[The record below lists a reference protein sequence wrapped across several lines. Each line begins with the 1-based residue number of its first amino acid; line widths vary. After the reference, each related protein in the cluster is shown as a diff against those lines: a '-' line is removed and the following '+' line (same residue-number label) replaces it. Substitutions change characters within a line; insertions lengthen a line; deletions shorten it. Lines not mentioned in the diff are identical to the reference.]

1 MIDEA
6 IGCEV
11 ASARVHVTDLG
22 RSKDLPFRVPGGDFA
37 ALRDV
42 ARAHPFAGPVVAIAK
57 GVQVQARHGAIIAS
71 RRTRRRRHVL
81 VARKYRVESLSGIHF
96 MTDRREFI
104 RDAALVGGALAL
116 RVPHAD
122 AVTPGAGKP
131 LDILILGGTGLTGP
145 HQVRY
150 ALARGH
156 KVTVFNRG
164 RRNDRL
170 PAGVTEL
177 LGDRNL
183 HQLDALK
190 GKEWD
195 VVIDNPTT
203 LPFWVKDVGEIL
215 KDRMKQYVF
224 VSTISVYDTSKP
236 QPGVGESSPLIEYA
250 KGDPLAVT
258 PQELMKD
265 IGGLYGA
272 MKSASEREATKWF
285 GDRTTIIRPTLIVGP
300 GDESFRFTYWP
311 YRIAKGG
318 EILAPG
324 DGQDQVQIIDCRD
337 LAEWT
342 IRLVE
347 NRTTGTFNAAGP
359 ASPMTMAEQLYGI
372 RAAFDGNRE
381 VRFTWV
387 SADFLEAQKVTTWGD
402 MPTWIPRA
410 DPEHAA
416 MNADNRRAVAAGLT
430 FRPLATSAVDA
441 LDGFNAAA
449 ADAQT
454 RMLKG
459 AGLAPEREREVL
471 DAWHRTHR

>member
-1 MIDEA
+1 
-6 IGCEV
+6 
-11 ASARVHVTDLG
+11 
-22 RSKDLPFRVPGGDFA
+22 
-37 ALRDV
+37 
-42 ARAHPFAGPVVAIAK
+42 
-57 GVQVQARHGAIIAS
+57 
-71 RRTRRRRHVL
+71 
-81 VARKYRVESLSGIHF
+81 
-96 MTDRREFI
+96 MTDRRDFI

-116 RVPHAD
+116 GMPRAE
-122 AVTPGAGKP
+122 AATPPVRP

-190 GKEWD
+190 GKGWD
-195 VVIDNPTT
+195 VVIDNPAS
-203 LPFWVKDVGEIL
+203 LPFWVKDVGELL
-215 KDRMKQYVF
+215 KERTKQYVF
-224 VSTISVYDTSKP
+224 ISTISVYDTSKP
-236 QPGVGESSPLIEYA
+236 QPGIDESSPLVEYT

-258 PQELMKD
+258 QQEFMKD

-272 MKSASEREATKWF
+272 MKTASEREAKKWF
-285 GDRTTIIRPTLIVGP
+285 GERTTIVRPTLIVGP

-311 YRIAKGG
+311 HRIAKGG

-324 DGQDQVQIIDCRD
+324 DGGDHVQIIDCRD

-342 IRLVE
+342 IRVVE

-372 RAAFDGNRE
+372 RAAFDGNRDL
-381 VRFTWV
+381 RFTWV
-387 SADFLEAQKVTTWGD
+387 PADFLATQNVAPWAD
-402 MPTWIPRA
+402 MPTWIPRS
-410 DPEHAA
+410 DPDPIS
-416 MNADNRRAVAAGLT
+416 MSVDNRSAVTAGLT
-430 FRPLATSAVDA
+430 FRPLAVSAVDA
-441 LDGFNAAA
+441 LEWFKAAP
-449 ADAQT
+449 ADAQA
-454 RMLKG
+454 RMQKS
-459 AGLAPEREREVL
+459 AGLPAEREHAALE
-471 DAWHRTHR
+471 AWHRTHPSAR

>member
-1 MIDEA
+1 MID
-6 IGCEV
+6 
-11 ASARVHVTDLG
+11 R
-22 RSKDLPFRVPGGDFA
+22 
-37 ALRDV
+37 RD
-42 ARAHPFAGPVVAIAK
+42 
-57 GVQVQARHGAIIAS
+57 
-71 RRTRRRRHVL
+71 
-81 VARKYRVESLSGIHF
+81 
-96 MTDRREFI
+96 FI

-116 RVPHAD
+116 
-122 AVTPGAGKP
+122 GAPKSTIALSPSRAKP

-156 KVTVFNRG
+156 RVTVFNRG

-170 PAGVTEL
+170 PSGVTEL

-215 KDRMKQYVF
+215 KDRTKQYVF
-224 VSTISVYDTSKP
+224 ISTISVYDTSKP
-236 QPGVGESSPLIEYA
+236 QPGVDESSPLIEYT

-258 PQELMKD
+258 QQELVKD

-272 MKSASEREATKWF
+272 MKTASEREAIRWF

-300 GDESFRFTYWP
+300 GDDSFRFTYWP
-311 YRIAKGG
+311 YRIAQGG
-318 EILAPG
+318 EILTPG
-324 DGQDQVQIIDCRD
+324 DGQDRVQIIDCRD

-342 IRLVE
+342 IRMVE
-347 NRTTGTFNAAGP
+347 NGTTGTFNAAGP

-387 SADFLEAQKVTTWGD
+387 PADFLAAHDVTPWGD
-402 MPTWIPRA
+402 MPTWIPRS
-410 DPEHAA
+410 DSEAA
-416 MNADNRRAVAAGLT
+416 GMNVENRRAIVAGLT
-430 FRPLATSAVDA
+430 FRALATSAVDA
-441 LDGFNAAA
+441 LEWFKATPV
-449 ADAQT
+449 DAQT

-459 AGLAPEREREVL
+459 AGLPPERERATL
-471 DAWHRTHR
+471 DAWHQTHRSPELAPQQRRS